1 MKKVIVALG
10 TLFLLVGCSSEYKT
24 HMKKGEVAFDNKKY
38 EEAMKEYGAAMKIK
52 PEENDAAMEFVNAK
66 DALFAEVVK
75 KAKDLK
81 SKSKYTDAK
90 DKYNEALKLYANR
103 KSELAKDIKE
113 VEQKI
118 AEQKNIKDYEV
129 WVVETTKKYQALV
142 QLWRGE
148 STQASVGARTKE
160 QIAQTLLQV
169 LQTSDQLM
177 KEIENHSIGLNPKI
191 AEMHEQYYSQ
201 GNEVYNSARDI
212 LLQVNDP
219 TVLVKDLVENGKD
232 IEDHIKAQL
241 SYPVELEKYKRSN
254 SL

>member
-1 MKKVIVALG
+1 MKKVIVTLG

-24 HMKKGEVAFDNKKY
+24 HMKKGAEAYDNKKY

-52 PEENDAAMEFVNAK
+52 PEENDAAMEFVSAK
-66 DALFAEVVK
+66 DALFTDLVK
-75 KAKDLK
+75 KGKDLK

-90 DKYNEALKLYANR
+90 DKYDEALKLFANR
-103 KSELAKDIKE
+103 KSELAKDMKE
-113 VEQKI
+113 IDLKI
-118 AEQKNIKDYEV
+118 AEQKDTMAYEV

-142 QLWRGE
+142 QLWRSE

-177 KEIENHSIGLNPKI
+177 KEIENHSIGLNPKL

-201 GNEVYNSARDI
+201 GNEVYNSAREI
-212 LLQVNDP
+212 LLQINDP
-219 TVLVKDLVENGKD
+219 TVLVKDLVESGVD
-232 IEDHIKAQL
+232 IEDHIKSQL

-254 SL
+254 NL